1 MAGFYRA
8 LCRGCHT
15 LLIISLL
22 GNLLLF
28 ITFKLGHGDL
38 SLFLGQLVID
48 CRLRTDLIE
57 VYRTLLS
64 IFNYIGVSTCPSIV
78 RSRRCWPVE
87 RSDLGHHV
95 EPLNV
100 NVAALVVLIPRVTL
114 QLLRELRLVQRTHCL
129 PLPSLLRQVYVH
141 IGVQNLATTLLRVLN
156 LAFCPLN
163 PDLLPERALKIVD
176 LVFAT
181 LFDYDQ
187 LLILACQQ
195 VESIGAE
202 ISQSLG
208 VNRTCHGFGEFVRWR
223 G

>member
-1 MAGFYRA
+1 M
-8 LCRGCHT
+8 
-15 LLIISLL
+15 
-22 GNLLLF
+22 
-28 ITFKLGHGDL
+28 
-38 SLFLGQLVID
+38 SLFLGQLVIN
-48 CRLRTDLIE
+48 CGLRTDLIE
-57 VYRTLLS
+57 VYRALLS
-64 IFNYIGVSTCPSIV
+64 IFDYIGFSTCPSIV
-78 RSRRCWPVE
+78 RSRCWPVE

-141 IGVQNLATTLLRVLN
+141 IGVQNLASTLLRVLN
-156 LAFCPLN
+156 LAFCPLDPN
-163 PDLLPERALKIVD
+163 LLPERALKIVD

-181 LFDYDQ
+181 LLDNDQ
-187 LLILACQQ
+187 LFILACQQ